1 MYERK
6 TKIGINSTN
15 HLIKA
20 LSCFRN
26 VFLANLLITL
36 GMVEVSEA
44 ASDSAVSNKRRSYNR
59 EYIIN
64 LKSLPLFLF
73 INFIL
78 PAPFEDYSKLAL
90 N

>member
-1 MYERK
+1 
-6 TKIGINSTN
+6 
-15 HLIKA
+15 
-20 LSCFRN
+20 
-26 VFLANLLITL
+26 
-36 GMVEVSEA
+36 MVEVSEA
-44 ASDSAVSNKRRSYNR
+44 ASASAVSNKRRSYNK
-59 EYIIN
+59 EHIIN